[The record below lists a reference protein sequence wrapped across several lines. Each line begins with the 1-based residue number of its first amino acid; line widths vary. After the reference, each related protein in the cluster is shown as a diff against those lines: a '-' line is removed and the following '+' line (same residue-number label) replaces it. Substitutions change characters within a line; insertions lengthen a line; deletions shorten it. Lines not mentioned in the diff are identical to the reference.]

1 MHRLQACNIRI
12 DACSGEGLF
21 MQQAPEFAALA
32 RLQLN
37 TANSGIN
44 PFAYSSNSPLPDSSS
59 FTPQEKL
66 DKSDMS
72 HLADLILRFEAV
84 NMGQETF

>member
-12 DACSGEGLF
+12 DTFSGEGLF

-37 TANSGIN
+37 TANSDVN
-44 PFAYSSNSPLPDSSS
+44 PYPYPPGNLLPDSSS
-59 FTPQEKL
+59 FNPQSKL

-72 HLADLILRFEAV
+72 HLADQILRFEAA
-84 NMGQETF
+84 NMG

>member
-12 DACSGEGLF
+12 DAFSGKGLF

-32 RLQLN
+32 KLQLN
-37 TANSGIN
+37 TANPEVN
-44 PFAYSSNSPLPDSSS
+44 PYLYPPGNLLPDSSS
-59 FTPQEKL
+59 FNPQTKL